1 MIIRGFIKSFLL
13 KVSDFVGYSLGFIL
27 PLRSIDSIRSK
38 KLKVKR
44 NNRTVFLLENFGPL
58 SRKRARSFEFK
69 EPETLTW
76 IESFDSKDTL
86 IDIGANIGIYTIYAA
101 KRGHRVIAF
110 EPESQNF
117 GLLNRHISLNNV
129 DNLVEAFGISI
140 FDKSLVSKLNISK
153 GNEVMEYGSSH
164 HSFHTPTNEDGTEF
178 NPIRRQGSIGITLD
192 YFINMYGFTP
202 NHIKI
207 DVDGLEEKVL
217 YGSKTTLNNSVLKS
231 LLVELSP
238 FNSNYKK
245 LVSFIESFGFKI
257 TFPQMPLDQI
267 KKSIDTKRGNFTKN
281 HIFVRYQ

>member
-1 MIIRGFIKSFLL
+1 M
-13 KVSDFVGYSLGFIL
+13 
-27 PLRSIDSIRSK
+27 
-38 KLKVKR
+38 
-44 NNRTVFLLENFGPL
+44 
-58 SRKRARSFEFK
+58 
-69 EPETLTW
+69 
-76 IESFDSKDTL
+76 
-86 IDIGANIGIYTIYAA
+86 
-101 KRGHRVIAF
+101 
-110 EPESQNF
+110 
-117 GLLNRHISLNNV
+117 
-129 DNLVEAFGISI
+129 
-140 FDKSLVSKLNISK
+140 VSKLNISK

-192 YFINMYGFTP
+192 DFIKMYGFTP

-217 YGSKTTLNNSVLKS
+217 YGSKTILNNLVLKS

-238 FNSNYKK
+238 FNSNYEK

-257 TFPQMPLDQI
+257 TYPQIPLDQL